1 MSAFDPKRTWASI
14 PCCCS
19 ESGSTPINERV
30 NTRGLMYVK
39 QHRTDFTLNVEGCGW
54 PRMGVQVSLPSEPA
68 PEIPQHAQIKLPPDL
83 SIERRQIPYW
93 VETLAAEPKSYS
105 ENVQLF
111 SEGQPADHLYK
122 VVKGAVRTFKV
133 LSDGRRHITK
143 FSLAGDFLGIGAG
156 DRHPLSAETVT
167 ESKLLIM
174 KCSALAV
181 LAERDLEVCRHL
193 SRLIVSELERAQAH
207 GCLLIMSA
215 KQRVAKF
222 LLEMASRKPKSMKID
237 LPMSRRDIADYLGL
251 TVETVSRVLG
261 EFEATGAIARQG
273 VEQVLLRNRAKLN
286 RLA

>member
-1 MSAFDPKRTWASI
+1 MAW
-14 PCCCS
+14 
-19 ESGSTPINERV
+19 
-30 NTRGLMYVK
+30 
-39 QHRTDFTLNVEGCGW
+39 
-54 PRMGVQVSLPSEPA
+54 MGIQVSLPSEPA

-181 LAERDLEVCRHL
+181 LAERDPEVSRHL
-193 SRLIVSELERAQAH
+193 SDPASAESLLLSQAQRPRIANDRALRPADRQVHDGALPGHQHRQSANIVNGRRGVKSD
-207 GCLLIMSA
+207 
-215 KQRVAKF
+215 
-222 LLEMASRKPKSMKID
+222 AS
-237 LPMSRRDIADYLGL
+237 
-251 TVETVSRVLG
+251 
-261 EFEATGAIARQG
+261 F
-273 VEQVLLRNRAKLN
+273 
-286 RLA
+286 

>member
-1 MSAFDPKRTWASI
+1 
-14 PCCCS
+14 
-19 ESGSTPINERV
+19 
-30 NTRGLMYVK
+30 
-39 QHRTDFTLNVEGCGW
+39 
-54 PRMGVQVSLPSEPA
+54 MGVQVSLPSEPA

-181 LAERDLEVCRHL
+181 LAERDLEVSRHM

-215 KQRVAKF
+215 QAACCKISAGDGVAQ
-222 LLEMASRKPKSMKID
+222 
-237 LPMSRRDIADYLGL
+237 
-251 TVETVSRVLG
+251 T
-261 EFEATGAIARQG
+261 
-273 VEQVLLRNRAKLN
+273 QVDEN
-286 RLA
+286 